1 MEHCPKDE
9 AGSGSFSGQRNS
21 GALTGVGVL
30 LRVGLRI
37 PCYTEWTA
45 LFGIEQCYFKL
56 VIVNGQHCSNSV
68 IPSRAVLS
76 KGLQRAS

>member
-1 MEHCPKDE
+1 MIFFTVNSPLLIHDATCSKLWRYKETLGDKKLSVEHSPKDE

-37 PCYTEWTA
+37 PCYTE
-45 LFGIEQCYFKL
+45 
-56 VIVNGQHCSNSV
+56 
-68 IPSRAVLS
+68 
-76 KGLQRAS
+76 